1 MFYIRPRSFFPNTG
15 ELLNLY
21 KKSRGKSSQ
30 ILVYIFSCCYDKTQK
45 IIFIFS
51 QEEDWVM
58 HVGHKSFLAKIKP
71 SPPTAFQVC
80 APTRPPPII
89 MNWMRRKTC
98 FVGYLAGTNV
108 LIFCI
113 SFSGIFIATKNIWKW
128 VFRKLYLSR
137 VISSWTMAIC
147 SQNIFVSSRIDW
159 SQRISRIGFILPCI
173 FTVFHTWLENIWL
186 GLKRIWSLGY
196 HL

>member
-1 MFYIRPRSFFPNTG
+1 MFYIRPRSSFPNTG

-80 APTRPPPII
+80 APTRPQTTSDHYELDEKKNLFRWISGWNKCI
-89 MNWMRRKTC
+89 DILSVICRDIYCNKE
-98 FVGYLAGTNV
+98 YLEVSYQKVT
-108 LIFCI
+108 
-113 SFSGIFIATKNIWKW
+113 
-128 VFRKLYLSR
+128 FRQSH
-137 VISSWTMAIC
+137 S
-147 SQNIFVSSRIDW
+147 
-159 SQRISRIGFILPCI
+159 
-173 FTVFHTWLENIWL
+173 
-186 GLKRIWSLGY
+186 
-196 HL
+196 

>member
-1 MFYIRPRSFFPNTG
+1 MFYIRPRSSFPNTG

-80 APTRPPPII
+80 APTRPQTTSDHYELGEK
-89 MNWMRRKTC
+89 RKT
-98 FVGYLAGTNV
+98 FVSLDIWLGQMHWYFVYHFRGYL
-108 LIFCI
+108 L
-113 SFSGIFIATKNIWKW
+113 
-128 VFRKLYLSR
+128 
-137 VISSWTMAIC
+137 
-147 SQNIFVSSRIDW
+147 Q
-159 SQRISRIGFILPCI
+159 QRISGSELPESYI
-173 FTVFHTWLENIWL
+173 
-186 GLKRIWSLGY
+186 
-196 HL
+196 